1 VGVHTDSVPI
11 NGRNQHSETGETVRV
26 SRPSLTTII
35 ASLALFFALG
45 GTAVAASHY
54 LITSPAQIKPSV
66 LSKLKGKPGAQGA
79 TGSQGVAGSQGATGP
94 QGASGPAGPQGPAGP
109 SNLSAI
115 TTVTGPTVE
124 VENDKVKATGAEC
137 PAGERAVSGGGDG
150 SISGL
155 TDSEME
161 TSHTSW
167 FILVYNTSGITLK
180 IHATVE
186 CAAAG
191 QAVAARLPHPT
202 HALMDR
208 RVAELVAA
216 INAGKH

>member
-1 VGVHTDSVPI
+1 MEIGEIVHA
-11 NGRNQHSETGETVRV
+11 R
-26 SRPSLTTII
+26 RPSPTSII

-54 LITSPAQIKPSV
+54 VITSSSQIKPTV
-66 LSKLKGKPGAQGA
+66 LSKLKGKPGPQGA
-79 TGSQGVAGSQGATGP
+79 AGPAGSQGATGP
-94 QGASGPAGPQGPAGP
+94 QGPAGPAGPT
-109 SNLSAI
+109 SLSAL
-115 TTVTGPTVE
+115 TTITGPTVE

-137 PAGERAVSGGGDG
+137 PAGDRAVSGGGDG

-167 FILVYNTSGITLK
+167 FILVYNTSGVTLK

-186 CAAAG
+186 CAAGG
-191 QAVAARLPHPT
+191 QAVAARVSRPT
-202 HALMDR
+202 HALMKR
-208 RVAELVAA
+208 RVAELTAA
-216 INAGKH
+216 IDARKQ

>member
-1 VGVHTDSVPI
+1 VHA
-11 NGRNQHSETGETVRV
+11 R
-26 SRPSLTTII
+26 RPSPTAII

-54 LITSPAQIKPSV
+54 LITNTSQIKLSV
-66 LSKLKGKPGAQGA
+66 LSKLKGKSGPQGA
-79 TGSQGVAGSQGATGP
+79 AGPAGA
-94 QGASGPAGPQGPAGP
+94 QGASGPQGPAGSQGPAGPAGP

-124 VENDKVKATGAEC
+124 VENSKVKAASAEC
-137 PAGERAVSGGGDG
+137 PAGDRAVSGGGDG
-150 SISGL
+150 VISGL
-155 TDSEME
+155 ADTEME
-161 TSHTSW
+161 TSHASG
-167 FILVYNTSGITLK
+167 FIIVYDTSGITLK

-191 QAVAARLPHPT
+191 QAVAARVSHPT
-202 HALMDR
+202 HTLMRR

-216 INAGKH
+216 IDARKQ